1 MVLTASR
8 VAIGNIARISLAF
21 VTVEL
26 VLFFECGYGIF
37 WQSLAFAENTLA
49 QICKSKNDTDGKTH
63 KPLRLM
69 INDLKLCLKI
79 LLIFHC

>member
-26 VLFFECGYGIF
+26 VLF
-37 WQSLAFAENTLA
+37 LNVVMAFF
-49 QICKSKNDTDGKTH
+49 G
-63 KPLRLM
+63 RV
-69 INDLKLCLKI
+69 
-79 LLIFHC
+79 

>member
-37 WQSLAFAENTLA
+37 WQSLALAENTLA
-49 QICKSKNDTDGKTH
+49 
-63 KPLRLM
+63 
-69 INDLKLCLKI
+69 
-79 LLIFHC
+79 